1 MYGSDS
7 VPEPLTMYTPS
18 FIVTTGR
25 IPKQYNQFPLE
36 KSLFSTY
43 QITLWYV
50 DKGSL
55 TVAKK
60 YENNL
65 NVIGAILRK
74 KRKEKKLSFEQLSNK
89 LLLLGINIPV
99 TCLHRIE
106 NNQRTVRDYELCALS
121 IALDIDIKELVNP
134 FINNIKNSEKN

>member
-1 MYGSDS
+1 MKNSG
-7 VPEPLTMYTPS
+7 
-18 FIVTTGR
+18 
-25 IPKQYNQFPLE
+25 
-36 KSLFSTY
+36 
-43 QITLWYV
+43 
-50 DKGSL
+50 
-55 TVAKK
+55 K

-65 NVIGAILRK
+65 NVVGPILRE

-134 FINNIKNSEKN
+134 FISNIKNSEKI